1 VVLLHPTTTTATE
14 VTEIILIVRTDVQVI
29 MDFQLKMAT
38 LNSLDIITPARE
50 IATAIRAAMV
60 TTEAISM
67 AEQVSPMA
75 EDPTTEDS
83 LLARASV
90 MADSTTAEVFLMADS
105 AMVEASLLSAM
116 MENLTILCSMAAM
129 PREIKD
135 KDIMVVVDKLLEWEM
150 V

>member
-1 VVLLHPTTTTATE
+1 
-14 VTEIILIVRTDVQVI
+14 
-29 MDFQLKMAT
+29 
-38 LNSLDIITPARE
+38 
-50 IATAIRAAMV
+50 
-60 TTEAISM
+60 
-67 AEQVSPMA
+67 
-75 EDPTTEDS
+75 
-83 LLARASV
+83 
-90 MADSTTAEVFLMADS
+90 MADS